1 MGLFGSLFTA
11 VSGLNAQSEAMGII
25 SNNIANSSTT
35 GYKSNSASFADL
47 VTQADLT
54 NAYDPGGVKTSTV
67 QNVTTQG
74 TVEQTD
80 SNTDLAVSGDGMFV
94 VTSNPNEATLSSPY
108 YTRSGDFST
117 DSNGNLVNT
126 AGFYLMGW
134 KLDSTGALPAD
145 SGSLSS
151 LTPINVDVS
160 SSILQQTSK
169 VSLNM
174 NVDSTQTSM
183 YQNADGSPGATT
195 GTPNYTTQLSVVDS
209 LGTTQT
215 LDVNM
220 TQNYPNAWT
229 MQITGAGANYPTNST
244 YGVLYNSS
252 GDIQAIGQVTAG
264 ASTTATVASSGTAGT
279 TDTSSISGNVM
290 TVTQTVD
297 TGTTATATTTSY
309 TYGSGVVS
317 SGNPA
322 TVTLPDMDFGDGS
335 STTQQV
341 TLDASNFTQFAS
353 DSNVAVNDI
362 GRHRLRHEDRHHHR
376 LQRLR
381 LGRVQQRAGQED
393 LPGAVGDLQQRELA
407 AGIDWRRL
415 PADDRF
421 GHVLPAPGRYGRR
434 RYHGAFRPGGVER
447 RHRDGVLEHD
457 HRSAGVLR
465 QLEGD
470 QHRGPDAVG
479 PAANP
484 DGLSQTEKASGFMF
498 PKA

>member
-244 YGVLYNSS
+244 YGVLYNTS

-353 DSNVAVNDI
+353 DSNVASTTSDGIAYGTKTGITIDSNGYVSAEYSNGQVKKIYQVPLATFNSENSLQESTGDVYQQTTGSGTYYLRQADTGGAGTIVPSALEESNVDI
-362 GRHRLRHEDRHHHR
+362 ATEFSNMII
-376 LQRLR
+376 
-381 LGRVQQRAGQED
+381 VQQAYSANSKVISTADQM
-393 LPGAVGDLQQRELA
+393 LSALLQ
-407 AGIDWRRL
+407 I
-415 PADDRF
+415 
-421 GHVLPAPGRYGRR
+421 
-434 RYHGAFRPGGVER
+434 
-447 RHRDGVLEHD
+447 
-457 HRSAGVLR
+457 
-465 QLEGD
+465 
-470 QHRGPDAVG
+470 
-479 PAANP
+479 
-484 DGLSQTEKASGFMF
+484 QTG
-498 PKA
+498 